1 MKQKFETDTN
11 FTVERDTQSTMAS
24 LNNTTTSSS
33 TIRFLGLLK
42 QPDSDP
48 NSVELDES
56 DVVWSSDLSD
66 SSDTHSHSPP
76 IVSNSPINLG
86 RRHHH
91 QFHPEKSGLSAAL
104 SDDRHPLVRRKP
116 TLNPSLSATSAA
128 RIIPPVPILL
138 SEGSVGLGKFHRSAP
153 VNVPIWPKKIGD
165 FGVGE
170 LGYIDEVDDE
180 LEEEMVP
187 PHVIVAR
194 SQSQVMT
201 FSVFEGVG
209 RTLKGRDLR
218 RVRNAVF
225 RKTGFID

>member
-1 MKQKFETDTN
+1 
-11 FTVERDTQSTMAS
+11 MAS
-24 LNNTTTSSS
+24 VSNATTPSS

-66 SSDTHSHSPP
+66 SSDTYSHSPP
-76 IVSNSPINLG
+76 TVSNSPINPG
-86 RRHHH
+86 RRCRHHHH
-91 QFHPEKSGLSAAL
+91 QFHLEKSGLSAAL
-104 SDDRHPLVRRKP
+104 SDDQHPLVRRKP
-116 TLNPSLSATSAA
+116 TLNSSLSAASAA
-128 RIIPPVPILL
+128 RTIPPVPFLR
-138 SEGSVGLGKFHRSAP
+138 SEDSSGSAKFHQSAP

-165 FGVGE
+165 FGVSN

-194 SQSQVMT
+194 SQVMT

-225 RKTGFID
+225 RKTGRLDLNDMYEG